1 MADYFVN
8 QPFCSANFI
17 RSYENFR
24 SYKSRWS
31 IWMIMKN
38 SFLQGSTKAMRHF
51 LEWLL
56 MGWVSEL
63 RFLGD
68 WILSKTTKISKI
80 EFFVVTE
87 INHEL
92 NTKLSIKL
100 SLYIFQNPE
109 VGVPNPSLT
118 RTSTFKVP
126 PSLQVILSKCTVGA
140 TQVRRA
146 VQNEIIIVILIV
158 FSV

>member
-1 MADYFVN
+1 MAGYFVN
-8 QPFCSANFI
+8 QLF
-17 RSYENFR
+17 
-24 SYKSRWS
+24 
-31 IWMIMKN
+31 
-38 SFLQGSTKAMRHF
+38 FLQILLDLMKTSEVIKAGDRF
-51 LEWLL
+51 EWLWKTRFCRVQQKL
-56 MGWVSEL
+56 CDISWSDYWWVGSLNSGFWVTEFWVRL
-63 RFLGD
+63 LKYPK
-68 WILSKTTKISKI
+68 LN
-80 EFFVVTE
+80 FFVITE

-146 VQNEIIIVILIV
+146 VQNENIIVILIV